1 MKKWLSILPLS
12 LILLLCAC
20 QSNDASAQ
28 IFAMDT
34 VMDLTVQGSGAAQ
47 ALKDAEAEL
56 YRLDTLLSRQDS
68 ASAVSALNESAGS
81 PVAVDEELYNLLQ
94 TAAEYS
100 ALTDGAFAVTVAP
113 IMDAWDFTGEHPRVP
128 SRAELDNLLP
138 LVGDERIAFG
148 ASNTITLEQGTAV
161 DLGGIAKGYASD
173 RLADLFAADGISSA
187 MVSLGGNVYV
197 RGAKSDG
204 SLWRVAVE
212 DPNDTAAYLGVL
224 SLQEKFIITSGG
236 YQRYF
241 EREGVTYYHIID
253 PKTGDVARSG
263 LLSATVVSNSGTMG
277 DALSTALFVMGYEK
291 AVQFWRTSG
300 LDFDMVLCDDSGHV
314 YYTEGLE
321 GSFDTSLA
329 EHAYEYICI
338 PKN

>member
-20 QSNDASAQ
+20 QSSDASAQ

-56 YRLDTLLSRQDS
+56 YRLDALLSRQDS

-81 PVAVDEELYNLLQ
+81 PVAVEEELYNLLQ
-94 TAAEYS
+94 TAVEYS
-100 ALTDGAFAVTVAP
+100 TLTDGAFAVTVAP

-128 SRAELDNLLP
+128 SRAELDSLLP
-138 LVGDERIAFG
+138 LVGDERIVFG
-148 ASNTITLEQGTAV
+148 SGTVTLEPGMAV

-173 RLADLFAADGISSA
+173 RLAELLAADGVSSA

-197 RGAKSDG
+197 RGTKRDG
-204 SLWRVAVE
+204 SLWRVAIE

-224 SLQEKFIITSGG
+224 SLQDRFIITSGG

-241 EREGVTYYHIID
+241 EQDGVRYHHILD
-253 PKTGDVARSG
+253 PKTGHPAASG
-263 LLSATVVSNSGTMG
+263 LQSVSVVSQDDTLA
-277 DALSTALFVMGYEK
+277 DALSTALFVMGLDAGAALYRAGDLAFE
-291 AVQFWRTSG
+291 AVFMTDDGSVWITPG
-300 LDFDMVLCDDSGHV
+300 LAGQYQSDRPYQVLQ
-314 YYTEGLE
+314 
-321 GSFDTSLA
+321 
-329 EHAYEYICI
+329 
-338 PKN
+338 P

>member
-20 QSNDASAQ
+20 QSSDASAQ

-34 VMDLTVQGSGAAQ
+34 VMDLTVQGSGSAQ

-56 YRLDTLLSRQDS
+56 YRLDALLSRQDS

-81 PVAVDEELYNLLQ
+81 PVAVEEELYNLLQ
-94 TAAEYS
+94 TAVEYS
-100 ALTDGAFAVTVAP
+100 TLTDGAFAVTVAP

-128 SRAELDNLLP
+128 SRAELDSLLS
-138 LVGDERIAFG
+138 LAGDERIVFG
-148 ASNTITLEQGTAV
+148 SGTVTLEPGMAV

-173 RLADLFAADGISSA
+173 RLAELFAADGVSSA

-197 RGAKSDG
+197 RGTKRDG
-204 SLWRVAVE
+204 SLLLGAIE

-224 SLQEKFIITSGG
+224 SLQDRFIITSGG

-241 EREGVTYYHIID
+241 ERDGVTYYHIID

-263 LLSATVVSNSGTMG
+263 LLSATVVSDNGTMG
-277 DALSTALFVMGYEK
+277 DALSTALFVMGREK

-314 YYTEGLE
+314 YYTEGLKE
-321 GSFDTSLA
+321 SFDTSLA

-338 PKN
+338 PKH

>member
-34 VMDLTVQGSGAAQ
+34 VMDLQGSGAAQ

-197 RGAKSDG
+197 RGSKSDG

-241 EREGVTYYHIID
+241 ERDGVTYYHIID

-277 DALSTALFVMGYEK
+277 DALSTALFVMG
-291 AVQFWRTSG
+291 
-300 LDFDMVLCDDSGHV
+300 
-314 YYTEGLE
+314 
-321 GSFDTSLA
+321 FDTSLA